1 MLNIVLQNRELPYEI
16 KEELKTLRTNIQL
29 AGDSKKVIL
38 CTSCIAREGKS
49 NTTLNLARSMA
60 TLDKTVLLVDAD
72 LRKSVLKKRV
82 ISGKFKM
89 GLSDYLAGN
98 AALTDVFYQ
107 TEQPGVYVIPAGK
120 VPPNPSELLSGERMV
135 RMLDSAR
142 QKFDYVFIDSP
153 PLGLVVDASVIA
165 VHSDA
170 VILLVAA
177 GEISYHFVQ
186 EVVKKL
192 RATQCPILG
201 VVLNKVVPQKGKYY
215 GGKKYRKYYKD
226 HYQYVE

>member
-1 MLNIVLQNRELPYEI
+1 MLKIELENKELSYEI

-38 CTSCIAREGKS
+38 CTSCIAGEGKS

-60 TLDKTVLLVDAD
+60 ELDKTVLLVDAD

-82 ISGKFKM
+82 ISGQFEM
-89 GLSDYLAGN
+89 GLADYLAGN
-98 AALTDVFYQ
+98 AILTDVFYQ

-142 QKFDYVFIDSP
+142 EQFDYVFIDSS
-153 PLGLVVDASVIA
+153 PLGLVVDASIIA
-165 VHSDA
+165 QHSDA

-192 RATQCPILG
+192 RATKCPILG
-201 VVLNKVVPQKGKYY
+201 VVLNKVVAKKGKYY
-215 GGKKYRKYYKD
+215 GGKKYRNYYKEQ
-226 HYQYVE
+226 YQHAE